1 MSNQR
6 ERLDKIKTLLSQ
18 ERERINVKLLG
29 EINDSKDLVTKEYV
43 DNKIPG
49 APEGIQKGASQLYGM
64 ASGQTLAG
72 GSNYILLPFTSV
84 YNANSERIHA
94 ALTMIGLESSYRYAI
109 HIVSDEVK
117 WIQVNAQMS
126 FGSGATS
133 GSTAYLQ
140 LYRDGKNVA
149 SLGWERMSGPVGFV
163 NSAGV
168 MLAAQ
173 KDQIFQ
179 LYGRVT
185 AGTPTLGG
193 GFLTR
198 LTITEL

>member
-1 MSNQR
+1 M
-6 ERLDKIKTLLSQ
+6 
-18 ERERINVKLLG
+18 KLLG
-29 EINDSKDLVTKEYV
+29 EINNSKDLVTKEYV

-49 APEGIQKGASQLYGM
+49 APESVQKGASQLYGM
-64 ASGQTLAG
+64 TNGQTLAG
-72 GSNYILLPFTSV
+72 GSSYVLLPFTSV
-84 YNANSERIHA
+84 YNANTDRIRA
-94 ALTMIGLESSYRYAI
+94 ELAMAGTDGGYKCAI
-109 HIVSDEVK
+109 KIVSDEVK

-140 LYRDGKNVA
+140 LYRDGVNVA
-149 SLGWERMSGPVGFV
+149 SLGWERLSGPVGFV

-168 MLAAQ
+168 MLGAQ
-173 KDQIFQ
+173 KDQIYQ

-185 AGTPTLGG
+185 AGNPTLGG